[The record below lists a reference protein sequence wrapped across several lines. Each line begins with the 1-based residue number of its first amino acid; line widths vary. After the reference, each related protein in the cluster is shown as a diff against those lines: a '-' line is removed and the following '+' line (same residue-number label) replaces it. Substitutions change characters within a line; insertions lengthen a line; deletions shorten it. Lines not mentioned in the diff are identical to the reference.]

1 MTDAWIKGAPSPFQG
16 AVEHA
21 AALLS
26 RSRLPLIAGLGT
38 DVAGA
43 RAALALAERVGGA
56 VDHMHSTAVLR
67 NLDAMREGG
76 MLVTTP
82 NEARLRCDVLLLVG
96 PRLTEAWSDLPERLF
111 TNPQRRI
118 VWLCPGAPA
127 KEPHIEVI
135 GDDPAHLPA
144 LLAVLRARVAGRPV
158 ADKAQ
163 AIKKIET
170 LATALKQARFGVA
183 VWSATELDPLT
194 IDMLCGLVKDL
205 NDKTR
210 FTSLP
215 LMPGDN
221 AAAVQQVSGW
231 KTGFPLRTGFGRGF
245 PEHDPWRF
253 DAVRLV
259 DSGEADCA
267 LWIAATSAAAPAWRR
282 KVPLI
287 VLTATPDELPFPS
300 EVRFVVGRPGVDHDA
315 VEHLAATGTLAPLRA
330 QKPANTPTVA
340 DVVTQIAAA
349 LPAARPC

>member
-1 MTDAWIKGAPSPFQG
+1 MADAWIRGAPSRLED

-21 AALLS
+21 AVLLG
-26 RSRLPLIAGLGT
+26 RSRLPVIAGLGT

-56 VDHMHSTAVLR
+56 VDHMHSTALLR

-82 NEARLRCDVLLLVG
+82 NEARLRCDLLLLVG
-96 PRLTEAWSDLPERLF
+96 PGLTEAWPELPERLLAN
-111 TNPQRRI
+111 TQRRI
-118 VWLCPGAPA
+118 VWLCAGASA
-127 KEPHIEVI
+127 TERHIETI
-135 GDDPAHLPA
+135 GDDPAQLPA
-144 LLAVLRARVAGRPV
+144 LLAILRARIAGRPL
-158 ADKAQ
+158 ADNAPAKET
-163 AIKKIET
+163 IEA
-170 LATALKQARFGVA
+170 LATSLKQARFGVA
-183 VWSATELDPLT
+183 VWSAAKLDPLT
-194 IDMLCGLVKDL
+194 IDMLSGLVKEL

-267 LWIAATSAAAPAWRR
+267 LWIAATSGSAPAWRR
-282 KVPLI
+282 DIPLI
-287 VLTATPDELPFPS
+287 VLAAAPDEPPYPS
-300 EVRFVVGRPGVDHDA
+300 EVRFAVGRPGVDHDA
-315 VEHLAATGTLAPLRA
+315 VEHLAATGTLAPMRV
-330 QKPANTPTVA
+330 QKPTNIATVA